1 MADIFTVEKR
11 SEIMSR
17 IRSAGTSPENRLYL
31 MLRDSLG
38 SRRRIDRNVRDL
50 PGQPDFLIPSLRL
63 AVFAD
68 GCFYHGCPTHGHTPK
83 SNTTY
88 WIPKLARNRKRDAAN
103 RKALRAMGFTV
114 FRAWEHDLKA
124 RRLGQLKTALDK
136 CVEEVKTGRKL
147 RS

>member
-1 MADIFTVEKR
+1 MDIFTIKKR

-31 MLRDSLG
+31 MLRQSLG
-38 SRRRIDRNVRDL
+38 LRRRIDRNVRDL

-63 AVFAD
+63 AIFAD
-68 GCFYHGCPTHGHTPK
+68 GCFYHCCPRHGHTPK
-83 SNTTY
+83 SNTHY
-88 WIPKLARNRKRDAAN
+88 WVPKLARNRKRDAAS

-114 FRAWEHDLKA
+114 FRAWEHDLKPK
-124 RRLGQLKTALDK
+124 RLERLKTALDK
-136 CVEEVKTGRKL
+136 CVKEVTTGCKL